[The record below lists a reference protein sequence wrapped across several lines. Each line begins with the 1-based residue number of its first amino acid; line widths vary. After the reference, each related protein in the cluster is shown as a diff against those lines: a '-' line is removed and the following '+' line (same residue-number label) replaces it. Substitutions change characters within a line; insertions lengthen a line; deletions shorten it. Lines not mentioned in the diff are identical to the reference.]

1 MTKEGIR
8 DFRRSL
14 RALERQIELAL
25 IAQTECCGVSPAQ
38 CHVLLEAEAAGEA
51 SVGELAASL
60 ELDASTLSRTVDG
73 LVKAGLL
80 ARREDPENRR
90 RQLVGL
96 SPAGSLKV
104 GVINALCDRYYEGL
118 LGGLPEAEAAAFL
131 RALPLFVQALK
142 AWRTEDGDGACCG
155 TAVEALP

>member
-1 MTKEGIR
+1 MTEDGIR
-8 DFRRSL
+8 DFRRNL

-38 CHVLLEAEAAGEA
+38 CHVLLETEAAGEA

-60 ELDASTLSRTVDG
+60 DLDASTLSRTVDS

-96 SPAGSLKV
+96 SPAGNLKV
-104 GVINALCDRYYEGL
+104 GIINSLCDQYYQGL
-118 LGGLPEAEAAAFL
+118 LGALPEAEVASFL
-131 RALPLFVQALK
+131 KALPLFVQALK
-142 AWRTEDGDGACCG
+142 AWRAEGGEGACCG
-155 TAVEALP
+155 AAAEVVS